1 MLPFFGRI
9 SVYICLRFTKIDF
22 IWVAPEGAA
31 FFAFCRDLAGETLS
45 FADEKNTKTYGKQ

>member
-1 MLPFFGRI
+1 MLPCFGRI

-22 IWVAPEGAA
+22 IWAAPEGAA

-45 FADEKNTKTYGKQ
+45 FVGEIKH